1 MMLSFIRI
9 VIEEKLM
16 NDYQLIEKSTN
27 TIRLSLLKT
36 NIESQHITAIQKNSF
51 LNMIESLYHVAV
63 ECNRLRFLS
72 KKSYKSGLIDVQK
85 QLFLVETIIDDFNT
99 IQLITDENHLIYKEH
114 LGKTF
119 TIVSELI
126 KST

>member
-1 MMLSFIRI
+1 MMMLSFIRI

-36 NIESQHITAIQKNSF
+36 NIESQHITAIQKRIF

-63 ECNRLRFLS
+63 ECNRFRFLS
-72 KKSYKSGLIDVQK
+72 K
-85 QLFLVETIIDDFNT
+85 
-99 IQLITDENHLIYKEH
+99 NHINP
-114 LGKTF
+114 
-119 TIVSELI
+119 V
-126 KST
+126 